1 MIEIQ
6 NMDIIELS
14 GWVGA
19 IMLLIAYSA
28 NLLEKVK
35 NDAIIFLV
43 TNIVGSGLL
52 IVNAYAN
59 RAYPF
64 IIINVFWFL
73 VSIYQLAKLGKGKG

>member
-1 MIEIQ
+1 
-6 NMDIIELS
+6 MDIIELC

-28 NLLEKVK
+28 NLLGKVK
-35 NDAIIFLV
+35 NDAVIFLL

-52 IVNAYAN
+52 IINAYAN
-59 RAYPF
+59 KAYPF

-73 VSIYQLAKLGKGKG
+73 VSLYQLAKLGSKKT